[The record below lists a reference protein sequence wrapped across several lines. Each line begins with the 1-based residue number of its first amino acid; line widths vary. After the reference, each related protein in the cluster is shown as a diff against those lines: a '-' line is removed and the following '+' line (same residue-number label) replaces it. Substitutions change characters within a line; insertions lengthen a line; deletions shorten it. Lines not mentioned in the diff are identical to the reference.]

1 MKNNTLIIFDWD
13 DTLLPTTL
21 ITGNKHNSIEL
32 SQNYIKDIKLIKRD
46 MNVLDHLN
54 SNLLNRASNL
64 GTTVIITNGTKSWV
78 DKSGGDYLPK
88 THHFLT
94 THKIPVISAREL
106 GGQYNINNPTEWKN
120 FTFDKYINYLK
131 SQNNKL
137 SNFIS
142 LGDSVLEKNALIN
155 TCNKM
160 NNKYIKTVKYVESP
174 ELRDLIKEN
183 ILIHKNINKI
193 SSLKRSSDIYLYK

>member
-78 DKSGGDYLPK
+78 DKSGVDYLPK

-120 FTFDKYINYLK
+120 FTFDKYISYLK
-131 SQNNKL
+131 SQNDNL

>member
-1 MKNNTLIIFDWD
+1 MKSENDN
-13 DTLLPTTL
+13 
-21 ITGNKHNSIEL
+21 
-32 SQNYIKDIKLIKRD
+32 
-46 MNVLDHLN
+46 
-54 SNLLNRASNL
+54 
-64 GTTVIITNGTKSWV
+64 
-78 DKSGGDYLPK
+78 
-88 THHFLT
+88 
-94 THKIPVISAREL
+94 
-106 GGQYNINNPTEWKN
+106 
-120 FTFDKYINYLK
+120 
-131 SQNNKL
+131 L

-142 LGDSVLEKNALIN
+142 LGDSVLENALIN